1 MKTLRLFSFPAIAVL
16 LLLLVIGQASAQS
29 PVDLNWLHIKFWP
42 EYDDPRLLV
51 IIDGELANPESE
63 IRIPIPQD
71 AQLNAVATADN
82 TGRLLTNEWKEER
95 GTDDTRILVMTPK
108 HPIFRVEYYAPL
120 AINGDERIIDFELP
134 AGYVNVKTT
143 TIEVLLP
150 PSSKDIV
157 MDPPAD
163 ESGPTQDAAHL
174 FQRALGEIKDQP
186 IRQKITYLNPSGA
199 LTVPETNAN
208 TGALLQATPAPEQEP
223 ASPAKSPTTTSGI
236 NPWILL
242 LGVAA
247 VLLILGGIVG
257 LWMTRDKEEPIESPS
272 PPPSPRNKRKKKNSS
287 KVPIQ
292 SASRNLDRFCRHCGK
307 EFGPEDRFC
316 RYCGAKRQ
324 SI

>member
-1 MKTLRLFSFPAIAVL
+1 MKTPRLFSFPAIAVL
-16 LLLLVIGQASAQS
+16 LLFLVIGQASAQS

-51 IIDGELANPESE
+51 IIDGELANPDTE

-82 TGRLLTNEWKEER
+82 TGRLLTNEWKEEK

-120 AINGDERIIDFELP
+120 AINGDERIIDFQLP

-223 ASPAKSPTTTSGI
+223 ASTTSTPATTSGM

-242 LGVAA
+242 LGAA
-247 VLLILGGIVG
+247 ALLLIIGGAVG
-257 LWMTRDKEEPIESPS
+257 LWMTREKEEAVAPA
-272 PPPSPRNKRKKKNSS
+272 PPQPSPRKKRKKKSS
-287 KVPIQ
+287 SQMPIQ
-292 SASRNLDRFCRHCGK
+292 SSSKLDRFCRHCGK
-307 EFGPEDRFC
+307 EFGPDDRFC
-316 RYCGAKRQ
+316 RYCGTKRQ
-324 SI
+324 SL